1 MKTKLLFIAVIV
13 LFSASSKLMAQQTI
27 HSTTNG
33 GWWTAPTTWI
43 EAMPTSGDSV
53 VIQGPVGMYSYTGWC
68 TSLNITSGGSL
79 GGNGNQ
85 GNLYIYGSLYNDGN
99 ITGSINYVLQ
109 GNIVN
114 NMPWTGVD
122 GHIVFTGMDH
132 TITCAPGASINA
144 TLSAEDSLHNF
155 TLLSDVTLNTPYSS
169 NLGFSQLDA
178 QNHKLHIDDGIFTN
192 CRIHSLDTLQFDCTI
207 SNLEIN
213 GNYVLKGNPYSYY
226 YGSLVDLYGNITNLA
241 TVAFTNLRLSI
252 KGDFIN
258 KDTIHTYV
266 IVETNIQNQ
275 GYWDCYET
283 KFVGSGNKHI
293 SQSVGHPFGG
303 TQLMTDNSGAK
314 IILDSDV
321 EFTMP
326 VVHLDNDTLSCG
338 NHILTANSS
347 FYDGTI
353 ADGEIKGAS
362 DFWNPNFTGNLILNG
377 NHRFANGVVNGIV
390 ENRGN
395 MKDIT
400 YYGGTFKSYNH
411 LFNKGSIQSMNLNI
425 YGHLTNYGTIDDNSV
440 VKIVGDTTQYISLLS
455 SIESPTYFYC
465 DETGH
470 NYQWMKN
477 GEDILNQTAAILNF
491 SSLQLSDAG
500 VYQCRYIN
508 GTGTSEYSREIIV
521 NLTTTLV
528 ENVEFLTNV
537 SAYPNPFI
545 GEVFL
550 SYSLNSPA
558 SVLVTLFNA
567 NGVRMNTLEN
577 SFQNTGTHT
586 IKTTGNHLSPGA
598 YIIQLEVNTGG
609 RKLIRTVKLVHN

>member
-1 MKTKLLFIAVIV
+1 MKTKLLFIVAISF
-13 LFSASSKLMAQQTI
+13 LSANSHLRAQQTV
-27 HSTTNG
+27 HSTTIG
-33 GWWTAPTTWI
+33 GWWTDVSTWI
-43 EAMPTSGDSV
+43 EHAPNSADSV
-53 VIQGPVGMYSYTGWC
+53 VIQGPVGTYSMTGWC
-68 TSLNITSGGSL
+68 KSLTITEAGSL

-85 GNLYIYGSLYNDGN
+85 GTLFIYGSLYNDGN
-99 ITGSINYVLQ
+99 ITGSINYNLE

-114 NMPWTGVD
+114 NKPWTGVD

-178 QNHKLHIDDGIFTN
+178 QNHKLHISDGIFTN
-192 CRIHSLDTLQFDCTI
+192 CRIYSLDTLQFDCTV
-207 SNLEIN
+207 SQLEIT
-213 GNYVLKGNPYSYY
+213 GNYVLTGYPYSWY
-226 YGSLVDLYGNITNLA
+226 YGSIVNLYGNITNLS
-241 TVAFTNLRLSI
+241 TVALTNLSLSI
-252 KGDFIN
+252 KGNFIN
-258 KDTIHTYV
+258 KDTINTYV
-266 IVETNIQNQ
+266 SVEKNIQNQ
-275 GYWDCYET
+275 GYWNCYET
-283 KFVGSGNKHI
+283 KFTGVGNKHI
-293 SQSVGHPFGG
+293 SQSVGRPFGG

-338 NHILTANSS
+338 NHILTSNSS

-400 YYGGTFKSYNH
+400 YYGGYFQIYNH
-411 LFNKGSIQSMNLNI
+411 LINQNSIQSMNLKV
-425 YGHLTNYGTIDDNSV
+425 YGNLTNYGTIDNNSV
-440 VKIVGDTTQYISLLS
+440 VQIVGDTTQYINLLS
-455 SIESPTYFYC
+455 SIESPTKFYC

-477 GEDILNQTAAILNF
+477 GVDILNQTAAIYKFNT
-491 SSLQLSDAG
+491 LQLSDAG

-521 NLTTTLV
+521 NNTTGLPENEVVLTAFDL
-528 ENVEFLTNV
+528 
-537 SAYPNPFI
+537 YPNPVHGIANITYTLKENTWVTMQIFNDKGI
-545 GEVFL
+545 LVFGNKTVNQLAGEHTLQIDFSSFRPGVYVCRL
-550 SYSLNSPA
+550 QSAHSAVSRRII
-558 SVLVTLFNA
+558 VL
-567 NGVRMNTLEN
+567 
-577 SFQNTGTHT
+577 
-586 IKTTGNHLSPGA
+586 
-598 YIIQLEVNTGG
+598 
-609 RKLIRTVKLVHN
+609 

>member
-1 MKTKLLFIAVIV
+1 MKTKLLFIVAIF
-13 LFSASSKLMAQQTI
+13 LLSANSHLRAQQI
-27 HSTTNG
+27 VHSTTIG
-33 GWWTAPTTWI
+33 GWWSDASTWI
-43 EAMPTSGDSV
+43 EHVPNSADSV
-53 VIQGPVGMYSYTGWC
+53 VIQGPIGMYSYTGWC
-68 TSLNITSGGSL
+68 ASLNITSGGSL

-85 GNLYIYGSLYNDGN
+85 GNLYIYGSMYNNGN
-99 ITGSINYVLQ
+99 IMGSMNYVLQ

-114 NMPWTGVD
+114 NEPWTGVD

-155 TLLSDVTLNTPYSS
+155 TLLSDVTLNTPQSS
-169 NLGFSQLDA
+169 NFGFSQIDA
-178 QNHKLHIDDGIFTN
+178 QNHKLHIADGIFTN

-207 SNLEIN
+207 SNLEIT
-213 GNYVLKGNPYSYY
+213 GDYVLKGDPYSWYS
-226 YGSLVDLYGNITNLA
+226 GSIVNLYGNITNLS
-241 TVAFTNLRLSI
+241 TVALTNLSLAI
-252 KGDFIN
+252 KGNFIN

-275 GYWDCYET
+275 GYWNCYET
-283 KFVGSGNKHI
+283 KFTGAGNKHI

-326 VVHLDNDTLSCG
+326 TIQLGNDTLSCG
-338 NHILTANSS
+338 NYKLTAYSS

-353 ADGEIKGAS
+353 ADGEIYGAA
-362 DFWNPNFTGNLILNG
+362 DFWNPKFTGGVILNG
-377 NHRFANGVVNGIV
+377 NLRFANGVVNGIV

-395 MKDIT
+395 MEAIT
-400 YYGGTFKSYNH
+400 YYGGYFQIYNH
-411 LFNKGSIQSMNLNI
+411 LINKNSIQSMNLKVFGN
-425 YGHLTNYGTIDDNSV
+425 LTNSGTINNNSV
-440 VKIVGDTTQYISLLS
+440 VQIVGNLTQYISLLS
-455 SIESPTYFYC
+455 PIESPTYFYC

-521 NLTTTLV
+521 NLTTDLTEKV
-528 ENVEFLTNV
+528 ELLSNI

-558 SVLVTLFNA
+558 SVLVTLFSA
-567 NGVRMNTLEN
+567 TGVRMNTLEN

-609 RKLIRTVKLVHN
+609 RKLIKTVKLVHN